1 MAQSLGVSQQDDSA
15 GLQGND
21 SADRG
26 PIILGVVSFLWVLT
40 IIATSL
46 RVISK
51 YLSKA
56 RWWWDDYLAIIASV
70 TA

>member
-1 MAQSLGVSQQDDSA
+1 MPQSPGFSLQGGST
-15 GLQGND
+15 GLQED
-21 SADRG
+21 VSTDRG
-26 PIILGVVSFLWVLT
+26 PIIIGVVSFLWVLT

-56 RWWWDDYLAIIASV
+56 KWWWDDYLAIIASV
-70 TA
+70 VA